1 MMYEGGLGS
10 SSPVNTSPTSTSLGA
25 PAPCHGG
32 LAVHRRGS
40 RIFRD
45 PATADDVVEAVVEAA
60 SLSAASLME
69 APVLATLLSTIWRGL
84 DATLYFLV

>member
-1 MMYEGGLGS
+1 M
-10 SSPVNTSPTSTSLGA
+10 VA
-25 PAPCHGG
+25 C

-45 PATADDVVEAVVEAA
+45 PATADDVVEAA